1 MIGCHADAVTTEIS
15 MDDEEMTDVRWFHRE
30 EVLRALEGT
39 NAELA
44 VPQPMAIAHHLIKAW
59 ARGEA

>member
-1 MIGCHADAVTTEIS
+1 

-44 VPQPMAIAHHLIKAW
+44 VPQPLAIAHHLIKAW